1 MKALDKLKKLNPF
14 QKTVNKDKEVTKET
28 AVGPWVK
35 VVEVHFDKDNPQRG
49 YFELDWNE
57 YFVQSLKLNG
67 YRGATDEE
75 VVDKWFQDL
84 CRNVAS
90 DTGAEE
96 VGGSGYVNKVL
107 RDDGK
112 TEVS

>member
-57 YFVQSLKLNG
+57 DFVGLLGEAG
-67 YRGATDEE
+67 YAGPVSYTH
-75 VVDKWFQDL
+75 L
-84 CRNVAS
+84 
-90 DTGAEE
+90 TLPTI
-96 VGGSGYVNKVL
+96 L
-107 RDDGK
+107 R
-112 TEVS
+112 V